1 VWNAYSSGLSGN
13 VRVKGKCV
21 QSEEK
26 VGAAEGDVCSG
37 VKVGEVGAVKSHEK
51 ACRVAELFDILEG
64 QKSMAQSRAS
74 PVPMEGIEPLLAFA
88 RHFQSFA

>member
-1 VWNAYSSGLSGN
+1 M
-13 VRVKGKCV
+13 RVKGKSV
-21 QSEEK
+21 RSEET
-26 VGAAEGDVCSG
+26 VGAAEEDMCSG

-51 ACRVAELFDILEG
+51 ACRVAKLFDILEG
-64 QKSMAQSRAS
+64 QKSMARAS